1 MVIEEAA
8 MPTLKDQEEAARM
21 AEKAAKTAM
30 KDERARDA
38 ARAMQEY
45 QAERLAVLAKTAR
58 LRELRLAQEAGS
70 APKKKATRQAKGKR

>member
-1 MVIEEAA
+1 MVLEEAA

-21 AEKAAKTAM
+21 AEKVAKTAM

-70 APKKKATRQAKGKR
+70 VAKKKATRQAKGKR